1 MFLRRFKVT
10 WTTGSTMS
18 YGHILF
24 LCCLVDSR
32 VECSPDVGADIFTF
46 GSQKMEVKTFVSLR
60 PQRCFTY
67 QYSENG
73 VTPATCR
80 YGESSTDGTMAR
92 ICLSNRPFGNMSDN
106 VRGMKKWFHPVACSS
121 PSISSFLFNTD
132 WIKLS
137 TNAENAAAVFA
148 LETAAEHF
156 VFPVDDRLQNKSRL
170 VFLFILIAYKGVV

>member
-92 ICLSNRPFGNMSDN
+92 DLFVKSPVWQH
-106 VRGMKKWFHPVACSS
+106 VRQRQRDEEVVSS
-121 PSISSFLFNTD
+121 C
-132 WIKLS
+132 
-137 TNAENAAAVFA
+137 
-148 LETAAEHF
+148 
-156 VFPVDDRLQNKSRL
+156 RLQLSINQLLPVQYRLNKTVYKRWKML
-170 VFLFILIAYKGVV
+170 LFLLWRQQQNTLHFLLTIDFKIKVNLSFCLF